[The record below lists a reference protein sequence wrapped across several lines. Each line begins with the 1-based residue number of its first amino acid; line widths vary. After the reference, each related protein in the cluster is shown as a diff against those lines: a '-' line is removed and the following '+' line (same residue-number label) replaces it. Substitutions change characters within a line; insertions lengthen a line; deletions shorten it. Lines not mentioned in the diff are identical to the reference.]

1 MGVIKAA
8 GKKVG
13 GALGLTAPQTLMKKA
28 DTSGV
33 EKKQEDELA
42 ALRTQEE
49 KRTAAALKKKRGRAS
64 LISGSERGIDQGKQE
79 TLG

>member
-1 MGVIKAA
+1 MGAIKAA

-13 GALGLTAPQTLMKKA
+13 GGFGRALGLAQSSGLIQSNTDKA
-28 DTSGV
+28 
-33 EKKQEDELA
+33 QADELA
-42 ALRTQEE
+42 SLKSQEE